1 MPLLEGSLPARL
13 HTAMGRARIAPLVLA
28 LIAAHS
34 AVAAGPAW
42 AEETPAAATSFLL
55 LRADQQAADVD
66 QGRLVAT
73 GNVEARF
80 DGWRLQADRLEVME
94 ASRTVYASG
103 RVRLQRGNQTLQA
116 SRLRYSQ
123 LEGSGELE
131 DVYGVIDQEG
141 IEAELERLQP
151 PGSKPKPA
159 TPKAATTTT
168 APQPLAQPQPAS
180 PLEQDFACPPLQS
193 QPGDRPV
200 INLLPPGR
208 TALPTLPAPRGCP
221 GATTGQR
228 PRSLREVLTDV
239 ALEPGGPGSSGRPA
253 ADHTTAPATEPATAQ
268 ATEPAA
274 AIAQRVAG
282 VRFRQSVDTSIKLNL
297 TAVIDTDEEASN
309 AGPSG
314 ASVIRRP
321 KPGRGELNRLRF
333 QAANVVLRGNRWTA
347 SEVAFTNDPFTP
359 AQSWVI
365 GEQVEARLEPEGV
378 TRIQARR
385 TRILLSNR
393 LALPGIR
400 RAAIGEEGLQ
410 FTLDTDQRDRDGL
423 YLGYNLPPLRF
434 GERGKLELQPQFLV
448 QRAIQGRTDS
458 YTAPGRSLAGP
469 RVNQS
474 LQGGDLFGLV
484 ALLNAPL
491 GRFSLKADTSFSTFS
506 PDNFTA
512 GTRSIVRLGTPLGLP
527 GHTSSQGQLF
537 GAYRE
542 RVYNGSLGLQTVV
555 YAYGGQL
562 EGGLTLNADPADR
575 AGDRRRTPYL
585 GPWTIDWRAVAG
597 DYQAA
602 LFRSDELDTLW
613 RARFN
618 AGLNGSLRLWE
629 AEPEPDREALPALRY
644 SALPIRPGVALDFGL
659 ATSLAHYEDGARQNT
674 LTLYGGPAFTLGRFR
689 QPWFDYT
696 QVAVLLGGT
705 RRDGLSPFGF
715 DRAVDLRTV
724 SFRAAQQLYGPL
736 VLEAGATVNIDDS
749 SRFYGDVSYSYV
761 ELKLQQRSYE
771 LGVYYSPYDGIGG
784 IRIKLNDFSFN
795 GGGTPFVPRPA
806 AELKPR

>member
-1 MPLLEGSLPARL
+1 MPLPEGSRPSWLRA
-13 HTAMGRARIAPLVLA
+13 AVGRARIAPLLLA
-28 LIAAHS
+28 LVAAHS
-34 AVAAGPAW
+34 PVAGQPAQQ
-42 AEETPAAATSFLL
+42 EPTPAAATPFLL
-55 LRADQQAADVD
+55 LRADQQAVDGD

-73 GNVEARF
+73 GNVEAHF

-141 IEAELERLQP
+141 IEAELERLKP
-151 PGSKPKPA
+151 PGSRPKPA
-159 TPKAATTTT
+159 TRKAA
-168 APQPLAQPQPAS
+168 APARAAQPLAQP
-180 PLEQDFACPPLQS
+180 QDFACPPLQS
-193 QPGDRPV
+193 QPGERPLL
-200 INLLPPGR
+200 NLLPPGR

-239 ALEPGGPGSSGRPA
+239 ALEPAGAGSRANPA
-253 ADHTTAPATEPATAQ
+253 AAPPP
-268 ATEPAA
+268 EPAA
-274 AIAQRVAG
+274 AAAIPQRVAG

-297 TAVIDTDEEASN
+297 AAVIDTDEEASN

-314 ASVIRRP
+314 AAVIRRP

-333 QAANVVLRGNRWTA
+333 QASNVMLRGDRWTA
-347 SEVAFTNDPFTP
+347 DQVAFSNDPFTP

-365 GEQVEARLEPEGV
+365 GEQVEARLEAGGV

-393 LALPGIR
+393 LAVPGIR
-400 RAAIGEEGLQ
+400 RAAIGEEALQ
-410 FTLDTDQRDRDGL
+410 FTLDTDQRDRDGI
-423 YLGYNLPPLRF
+423 YLGYNLPPLRL
-434 GERGKLELQPQFLV
+434 GERGRLELQPQVLL

-469 RVNQS
+469 RVNQD

-484 ALLNAPL
+484 AVLNAPL
-491 GRFSLKADTSFSTFS
+491 GRFSLKADTSLSTFS
-506 PDNFTA
+506 PDNIAA
-512 GTRSIVRLGTPLGLP
+512 GTRSIVRLSTPLGLP

-562 EGGLTLNADPADR
+562 EGGLTLNPDPADR

-585 GPWTIDWRAVAG
+585 GPWSIDWRAVAG

-618 AGLNGSLRLWE
+618 AGVNGTLRLWD
-629 AEPEPDREALPALRY
+629 AEPDPDREALPALRY

-659 ATSLAHYEDGARQNT
+659 ATSLARYEDGARQNT
-674 LTLYGGPAFTLGRFR
+674 LTVYGGPAFTLGRFR

-715 DRAVDLRTV
+715 DRAVDLRTL

-736 VLEAGATVNIDDS
+736 VVEAGATVNIDDS

-784 IRIKLNDFSFN
+784 IRIKLNDFSFS
-795 GGGTPFVPRPA
+795 GSGSPFVPRPA
-806 AELKPR
+806 AELRPR